1 MTQEIN
7 ISLLPGILK
16 EMAELIG
23 LSATMTIVRQY
34 GGVRLYIPKEITE
47 DHPIIKLVGICNA
60 VALTDTYGGE
70 TLEIAK
76 AEAAIREI
84 RNTEIRNQWPAL
96 SQRQLALKYQTTERN
111 IRIILSGCDRQDDT
125 QLDLFAK
132 E

>member
-1 MTQEIN
+1 MTQEID
-7 ISLLPGILK
+7 ITLLPGILQ

-70 TLEIAK
+70 TLEIAR
-76 AEAAIREI
+76 AETAIREI

-96 SQRQLALKYQTTERN
+96 SQRQLALKYHTTERN
-111 IRIILSGCDRQDDT
+111 IRIILSGCDKQNDN